1 MQTQTAVMQELDPI
15 VSLTCIPESLP
26 VIPQPATRMLY
37 SRKEVALQLSI
48 SLRSVDYL
56 ISKKALNTR
65 RIGKKVL
72 VPHGE
77 LVRFSRQD
85 HPESIN

>member
-1 MQTQTAVMQELDPI
+1 MLTPIDAMQESTPI
-15 VSLTCIPESLP
+15 VCLTDPPESLQI
-26 VIPQPATRMLY
+26 IPQPATRMLY
-37 SRKEVALQLSI
+37 SRKEVAVQLSI

-56 ISKKALNTR
+56 ISNKALNTR